1 MIASVTSAGAKEAEL
16 SSVTAGEAVSFYTSA
31 LPRAG
36 YTIMSNSLSP
46 VGSGAEGALAFSGH
60 GYKGTIVADSVPAT
74 SGTSSENVFVIQLAP
89 Q

>member
-1 MIASVTSAGAKEAEL
+1 MEAEL
-16 SSVTAGEAVSFYTSA
+16 SSVTAAEAVSFYTSA

-36 YTIMSNSLSP
+36 YTITTNSLSP

-60 GYKGTIVADSVPAT
+60 GYKGTIVADSVQAT
-74 SGTSSENVFVIQLAP
+74 SGASTSSENLFVIQLTP